1 MNTSFL
7 SLYLKARSG
16 HRKTFIPYMSLFE
29 CQMEKVDILVIGA
42 GVVGL
47 AIASELA
54 RRDRDL
60 FIVEREER
68 YGMGASSRNSEVI
81 HAGIYYPKGSLKA
94 ELCVKGNRMLYS
106 ICRENRIPHKR
117 LGKLIVATNE
127 GEMKTIEGLY
137 RQGRENGAEG
147 LEMIDEEGVHRL
159 EPEVRAIG
167 AIYSPSTGI
176 LDAHALM
183 DHFYWKARR
192 KSGLDPLVLGTEVV
206 AIEPKGDGYRVEMV
220 GVEGRASVEA
230 GVVINSAGLHA
241 DRVAEMVGI
250 DVDGEGYRIH
260 PCKGDYFSLSG
271 RPPVRMLIYPEPPK
285 GGAGLG
291 IHATPDLTGRIK
303 FGPNAYY
310 VKEINY
316 RVESEVEGFWR
327 DIIKYLPSIR
337 KEDLHPDMAG
347 IRAKLQGPGQPF
359 RDFIIRHEEDK
370 GFPGFINL
378 IGIESP
384 GLTSSPAIAE
394 MVKDMVEEIL
404 S

>member
-1 MNTSFL
+1 
-7 SLYLKARSG
+7 
-16 HRKTFIPYMSLFE
+16 
-29 CQMEKVDILVIGA
+29 MEKADILVIGA

-47 AIASELA
+47 AVASELA

-60 FIVEREER
+60 FIVEKEEK

-94 ELCVKGNRMLYS
+94 ELCVKGNRMLYN

-127 GEMKTIEGLY
+127 EEMKTIGDLY

-147 LEMIDEEGVHRL
+147 LEMIDEDGIRRF
-159 EPEVRAIG
+159 EPEVKAIG

-183 DHFYWKARR
+183 DHFYRKARR
-192 KSGLDPLVLGTEVV
+192 NSGIDPLILGTEVIDV
-206 AIEPKGDGYRVEMV
+206 KPVRGGYRVEML
-220 GVEGRASVEA
+220 GMGERTSVEA
-230 GVVINSAGLHA
+230 EVVINSAGLNA
-241 DRVAEMVGI
+241 DRIAEMVGI
-250 DVDGEGYRIH
+250 DVDREGYRIH

-316 RVESEVEGFWR
+316 KVESEVEEFWR
-327 DIIKYLPSIR
+327 DITKYLPCIR

-347 IRAKLQGPGQPF
+347 VRAKLQGPGQPF
-359 RDFIIRHEEDK
+359 RDFVIKHEEDK
-370 GFPGFINL
+370 GLPGFIDL

-384 GLTSSPAIAE
+384 GLTASPAIAE
-394 MVKDMVEEIL
+394 MVKNMVEEIL
-404 S
+404 E